1 MKLLLR
7 KGIVTDCRKKREFYD
22 VLIED
27 GIIKGI
33 DKNIEVDDAEVIDV
47 KGKYVMPG
55 FIDVHTHLR
64 EPGYEYKE
72 TIKTGTVAAAK
83 GGFTEILCMPNTN
96 PVIDNRLMVE
106 YVRFK
111 AEKEGVVRVYPVG
124 AITKGLMGEEIS
136 EIGEMVGAGIKA
148 ISDDGNSVMSAG
160 IMKRALTYAKMFGI
174 PVISHCEDKTLSGD
188 GVVNGG
194 LVSTI
199 MGLKGIPASAEEVMV
214 ARDIILANEVKAKLH
229 IAHVSTRG
237 SVELLKWAKDR
248 NTGITCEVT
257 PHHLYLT
264 DKEVEGYNTMA
275 KVNPPLR
282 SEEDVEALKNA
293 LKEGIIDIIA
303 TDHAPH
309 SYDDK
314 NTDFASAAFG
324 ISGLETAFSVLVTTL
339 IHTGILSVE
348 ELIEKISRNP
358 GKLIG
363 EDKGILEIGK
373 LADLVI
379 ADIDAEITVD
389 ANRFESKGKNTPLH
403 GRKLKGKI
411 LATLLKGRFVY
422 RDF

>member
-1 MKLLLR
+1 MRLLLK
-7 KGIVTDCRKKREFYD
+7 KGIVTDCRKKKEFCD

-27 GIIKGI
+27 GVIKGI
-33 DKNIEVDDAEVIDV
+33 DKNIEVMDAEIVDV
-47 KGKYVMPG
+47 EGKYIMPG

-64 EPGYEYKE
+64 EPGYEHKE
-72 TIKTGTVAAAK
+72 TIKTGTMAAAK

-111 AEKEGVVRVYPVG
+111 AEKEGLVKVHPVG
-124 AITKGLMGEEIS
+124 AITKGLKGEEIS
-136 EIGEMVGAGIKA
+136 EIGEMVVAGIKA
-148 ISDDGNSVMSAG
+148 ISDDGNPVMSAG

-188 GVVNGG
+188 GVINGG
-194 LVSTI
+194 LISTVT
-199 MGLKGIPASAEEVMV
+199 GLKGIPASAEEVMV
-214 ARDIILANEVKAKLH
+214 ARDVILANEVKGKLH
-229 IAHVSTRG
+229 IAHVSTKG
-237 SVELLKWAKDR
+237 SVELIRRAKEK
-248 NTGITCEVT
+248 GIKVTCEVT
-257 PHHLYLT
+257 PHHLFLT
-264 DKEVEGYNTMA
+264 EKEAEGYNTLA

-282 SEEDVEALKNA
+282 SEEDVESLKNA

-314 NTDFASAAFG
+314 NTDFTSAAFG
-324 ISGLETAFSVLVTTL
+324 ISGLETAFSVLVTAL
-339 IHTGILSVE
+339 IHTGILTVE
-348 ELIEKISRNP
+348 ELVEKLSRNP

-363 EDKGILEIGK
+363 EDRGVLEIGRP
-373 LADLVI
+373 ADLVI
-379 ADIDAEITVD
+379 ADMDCEIIVD
-389 ANRFESKGKNTPLH
+389 VSRFLSKGKNTPLH

-411 LATLLKGRFVY
+411 LATLLEGRFVY